1 MFAGENCAL
10 WCLVLNS
17 CEYYITRMVVFEE
30 FFLIVFLI
38 SSFVS
43 FFLFLFFLFVSSPF
57 SLSLLLSRFFS
68 ELVRHARGGSMVGG
82 VLQKGNTIAGSG
94 GGTIVLGTE
103 GQTNESHVA
112 NESTG

>member
-1 MFAGENCAL
+1 
-10 WCLVLNS
+10 
-17 CEYYITRMVVFEE
+17 MVVFEE

-57 SLSLLLSRFFS
+57 SLSLLLSRFFP

-82 VLQKGNTIAGSG
+82 VLQKGNTIAGGG

-103 GQTNESHVA
+103 GQRNESHVA
-112 NESTG
+112 NERTG